1 MGLILPQKV
10 KIKITNR
17 NRWCYYKQD
26 HSILKLKKG
35 EELLYDFD
43 VTNLYKGSYQ
53 KVNIECDLC
62 HNVITRAYR
71 EYAKRNRN
79 GKYYCHDC
87 NNKLLSG
94 DNSPN
99 WNSNKTNEKREKD
112 RYMLD
117 SSQSDFAKKVYA
129 RDNYTCQV
137 CGSKTN
143 LQAHH
148 IESYNS
154 CVEKRSDV
162 TNGITLCKNCHQNF
176 HSIYKK
182 GNNTKEQ
189 FQEWLNISNLILDDY
204 DGILPTKK
212 EIICY
217 ETKMIFKNAD
227 EAAKYYDVKVA
238 NIYACCISNS
248 GEAKRKIP
256 QYTVCGMHLFWLT
269 SYNKMDNAAIQKIVK
284 HIPNN
289 WRKIININDGMSFK
303 SIADASR
310 YYNIN
315 QATLKW
321 YLSGACK
328 SHKEF
333 IYYEQQEGA

>member
-1 MGLILPQKV
+1 
-10 KIKITNR
+10 
-17 NRWCYYKQD
+17 
-26 HSILKLKKG
+26 
-35 EELLYDFD
+35 
-43 VTNLYKGSYQ
+43 
-53 KVNIECDLC
+53 
-62 HNVITRAYR
+62 
-71 EYAKRNRN
+71 
-79 GKYYCHDC
+79 
-87 NNKLLSG
+87 
-94 DNSPN
+94 
-99 WNSNKTNEKREKD
+99 
-112 RYMLD
+112 
-117 SSQSDFAKKVYA
+117 
-129 RDNYTCQV
+129 
-137 CGSKTN
+137 
-143 LQAHH
+143 
-148 IESYNS
+148 
-154 CVEKRSDV
+154 
-162 TNGITLCKNCHQNF
+162 
-176 HSIYKK
+176 
-182 GNNTKEQ
+182 
-189 FQEWLNISNLILDDY
+189 
-204 DGILPTKK
+204 
-212 EIICY
+212 
-217 ETKMIFKNAD
+217 MIFKNAD